1 MNNPKQI
8 SILGCGWLGSP
19 LAKYLASKD
28 HKIKG
33 SVRKKESLAELTQS
47 SVQAYLLDVGTKKIT
62 GNLPDFLKNSEIL
75 IISIPAR
82 LRKKP
87 SENFVNRIK
96 IIVPHIEESE
106 IKKVLFISSTSIYAN
121 DYSTVTEET
130 FPMPET
136 ESGKQLLASEN
147 ILKNN
152 SHFQTTIVRFGG
164 LIGPNRHPVT
174 SLIGKKN
181 LKNPDAPVNLIHLDD
196 CIQIINNIIEQD
208 KWSETFNAVAP
219 FHPTREIYYME
230 LAKSKGL
237 TPPEFCHDFPSH
249 GKTVSSKKIQQMLKY
264 QYLNNSLGTDI
275 KINNYG

>member
-8 SILGCGWLGSP
+8 SILGCGWLGLP
-19 LAKYLASKD
+19 LAKYLASKG

-33 SVRKKESLAELTQS
+33 SVRKKESLAELTRP
-47 SVQAYLLDVGTKKIT
+47 SVQAYLLDVGSKKIT
-62 GNLPDFLKNSEIL
+62 GNLSDFLKNSEIL
-75 IISIPAR
+75 IISIPPR
-82 LRKKP
+82 LRKQS
-87 SENFVNRIK
+87 SENFVDRIK
-96 IIVPHIEESE
+96 IIVPHIEKSD
-106 IKKVLFISSTSIYAN
+106 IKKVLFISSTSVYAN
-121 DYSTVTEET
+121 DNSTVTEET
-130 FPMPET
+130 CPMPET

-147 ILKNN
+147 ILKEN

-164 LIGPNRHPVT
+164 LVGPNRHPVT
-174 SLIGKKN
+174 SLAGKIN
-181 LKNPDAPVNLIHLDD
+181 LKNPQAPVNLIHLDE
-196 CIQIINNIIEQD
+196 CIQIISNIIEQD
-208 KWSETFNAVAP
+208 KWSEVFNAVAP